1 MALFTLVNLLCDRAF
16 QQPECMAYNFLEDGK
31 HERDSLTYAQLDKQA
46 RAIATYLRSRL
57 AVGTRVLLVYPQG
70 LEAIA
75 AFFGCLYAGV
85 VAIPAP
91 APEAA
96 RLKRVLPRLE
106 AIAVDAGASL
116 ILTTAN
122 LLAHHE
128 SSNLTFGAKSYVS
141 HINGRASLLLDY
153 YIAEEKIVREAPH
166 LATLPWIATEN
177 IPAAQGQLPEISGD
191 TLAYLQ
197 YTSGSTSTPKGVM
210 LDHINLLGHLGDL
223 QQAGGYDAHS
233 VTVTWMPYFHDYGLV
248 EGILAPLYN
257 GTPCYLMSP
266 MAFIKQPLSWLKAID
281 RYRATHSQAPNF
293 AYAYCLKRIVSE
305 ELTTLDLSSW
315 QGAGNG
321 AEPINW
327 EVMAQFCQFFEP
339 CGFRPQTFA
348 PAYGLAEATLLVTTS
363 RRNDA
368 PVFCTVGVEALAQ
381 NRIVETPTG
390 KRLAGS
396 GRLLGNT
403 VVAIVH
409 PEKLIRC
416 AADEVGEIW
425 VASAGVARGY
435 WQRAEAT
442 SETFRACLADTGE
455 GIFLR
460 TGDLGFIKDGE
471 LFVTGRLK
479 DLIIIRGENYYPQD
493 IEWVV
498 ERSHGALRPNAG
510 AAFAIETAGVEQLI
524 IAFEVDRR
532 ISKNLNVDEVIGVI
546 RSAVAEY
553 YELPIYVVV
562 LLKRG
567 SIPKTSS
574 GKIQRQACR
583 QAFLDGSLDSIATWT
598 LERASSQQ
606 KVIPQNQI
614 EFQLVQIWQRTLGI
628 VSISTKDNF
637 FELGGDSLKAAVVA
651 AEVET
656 LLKQEMPLALLAT
669 APTIEQL
676 AFLLCQE
683 NKNVGIRSLVSV
695 KPSGYKRPFFYIHG
709 LLGYNSDANF
719 ALARHIDPDRPFY
732 GIQAIGVDP
741 QKPPHTDVDEMAS
754 HYIQEIQSIQPEGPY
769 LLGGVSAGGSIAFEV
784 AYQLQKKGQKVQ
796 LLVMVDTS
804 SPYLTEHD
812 LGTIGKQ
819 VGLQI
824 PTWAKEI
831 DELWQ
836 LNHVEHRSKLSK
848 ATFRAIANHSP
859 KLYQGRV
866 VYFAAEEQMTEG
878 SYFDPMQP
886 HGWISLVAN
895 GIEIQQVPGNHFTM
909 HYEPHVRVLAGKLN
923 ACLEEVDSVLR
934 PE

>member
-16 QQPECMAYNFLEDGK
+16 QQPDSIAFAFLEDGK
-31 HERDSLTYAQLDKQA
+31 NESNSITYAQLDQKA
-46 RAIATYLRSRL
+46 VAIATYLQSRL
-57 AVGTRVLLVYPQG
+57 AFGARVLLVYPQG

-122 LLAHHE
+122 LLARHDG
-128 SSNLTFGAKSYVS
+128 SNLTFGAKSYVS
-141 HINGRASLLLDY
+141 YINGRASLLLDY
-153 YIAEEKIVREAPH
+153 YLAEEKIVQEAPH

-210 LDHINLLGHLGDL
+210 LDHNNLLGHLGDL
-223 QQAGGYDAHS
+223 QQAGGYDAQS
-233 VTVTWMPYFHDYGLV
+233 TTVTWMPYFHDYGLV

-266 MAFIKQPLSWLKAID
+266 MAFIKQPISWLKAID

-416 AADEVGEIW
+416 DDDEVGEIW

-435 WQRAEAT
+435 WQRSEAT
-442 SETFRACLADTGE
+442 AETFRACLADTGE
-455 GIFLR
+455 GMFLR

-524 IAFEVDRR
+524 IAFEVDRKT
-532 ISKNLNVDEVIGVI
+532 SKNLNVDEVVGAI
-546 RSAVAEY
+546 RNAVAEY
-553 YELPIYVVV
+553 YELPIYAVV

-583 QAFLDGSLDSIATWT
+583 QAFLEGSLDSIATWT
-598 LERASSQQ
+598 LASADLTQEIAPGKDNNVES
-606 KVIPQNQI
+606 K
-614 EFQLVQIWQRTLGI
+614 LVQIWQRVLG
-628 VSISTKDNF
+628 VSSISTKDNF
-637 FELGGDSLKAAVVA
+637 FELGGDSLKAAILTV
-651 AEVET
+651 EVE
-656 LLKQEMPLALLAT
+656 KVFNRDVSLAT
-669 APTIEQL
+669 LAAAPTIWQL
-676 AFLLCQE
+676 ANLLDQH
-683 NKNVGIRSLVSV
+683 NGKVKSRSLISH
-695 KPSGYKRPFFYIHG
+695 KP
-709 LLGYNSDANF
+709 
-719 ALARHIDPDRPFY
+719 
-732 GIQAIGVDP
+732 
-741 QKPPHTDVDEMAS
+741 
-754 HYIQEIQSIQPEGPY
+754 
-769 LLGGVSAGGSIAFEV
+769 
-784 AYQLQKKGQKVQ
+784 
-796 LLVMVDTS
+796 
-804 SPYLTEHD
+804 
-812 LGTIGKQ
+812 
-819 VGLQI
+819 
-824 PTWAKEI
+824 
-831 DELWQ
+831 
-836 LNHVEHRSKLSK
+836 
-848 ATFRAIANHSP
+848 
-859 KLYQGRV
+859 
-866 VYFAAEEQMTEG
+866 
-878 SYFDPMQP
+878 
-886 HGWISLVAN
+886 
-895 GIEIQQVPGNHFTM
+895 
-909 HYEPHVRVLAGKLN
+909 
-923 ACLEEVDSVLR
+923 
-934 PE
+934 